1 MVNNMPIQPMYSRK
15 EVENT
20 LDESCM
26 TEYLI
31 QAQEAEMTELKKII
45 NELARELG
53 RKLNVLDIGIG
64 DGRVPKKLS
73 KIKEIWG
80 SIAQYDGIDN
90 SETMLKK
97 AKLTIESCKLGS
109 KVRVFNLDARNLL
122 QLKSS
127 YDLILCTYFTAG
139 DFIPDDFSFETDKD
153 GKLKVMFSLEKNAS
167 FEKVFRSA
175 FDLLIVGGKLVLG
188 SIYVDNDSTRE
199 KQEEFYKRCG
209 MIIISRPTDS
219 FTATKEGFWSQ
230 RFTEKRIM
238 DYFNFVRP
246 DNIELRFLD
255 DYNFALMVTVSK
267 NKPVS
272 NHMTLKLYKSGNT
285 PLVRYKELEV
295 LFKVPNLLV
304 KDESKNPFGTFKDR
318 RSELVIDRA
327 KYEHVDKLV
336 LITSGNAGYSLTRFA
351 EGTNIKVVCVVD
363 RVSFNVRN
371 KLEKFS
377 YKVVDVDLSK
387 KIFGPEEIITMTRE
401 SDEEVIWDVTNG
413 FHEAF
418 QTIIEEIKGERPD
431 WLVVPLGSGEAF
443 VGLYEGLKKFKLK
456 TKLVG
461 VGVKGPSIA
470 DKLYTPWTPYKRKIE
485 EILKEGHQYIKL
497 SEEQIKD
504 AYEKVRHII
513 SCEPSSSVVF
523 AVLPELGID
532 TKDKVIVINSG
543 KGLV

>member
-1 MVNNMPIQPMYSRK
+1 MYSRK

-20 LDESCM
+20 LDDSYM

-31 QAQEAEMTELKKII
+31 QAQWVEMIELKKII
-45 NELARELG
+45 NELAKEVC
-53 RKLNVLDIGIG
+53 RKLNILDIGIG
-64 DGRVPKKLS
+64 DGRIPKILS

-80 SIAQYDGIDN
+80 LIAQYDGIDN
-90 SETMLKK
+90 SEIMLKK

-109 KVRVFNLDARNLL
+109 KVRVFNLDAKNLL

-139 DFIPDDFSFETDKD
+139 DFIPEDFSFETDKD
-153 GKLKVMFSLEKNAS
+153 GELKTIFNLDKNNS
-167 FEKVFRSA
+167 FERVFHSVL
-175 FDLLIVGGKLVLG
+175 DLLNVGGKLVLG
-188 SIYVDNDSTRE
+188 SIYVDTDSTRE

-209 MIIISRPTDS
+209 MTIITRPTDS

-238 DYFNFVRP
+238 DYFDFIKP
-246 DNIELRFLD
+246 ENIEIRFLD
-255 DYNFALMVTVSK
+255 DYNFAQMVIISK
-267 NKPVS
+267 NKS
-272 NHMTLKLYKSGNT
+272 TDNHMALKLYKAANT
-285 PLVRYKELEV
+285 PLVKYKELEV

-304 KDESKNPFGTFKDR
+304 KDESKNPFRTFKDR

-327 KYEHVDKLV
+327 RDENVDKLV
-336 LITSGNAGYSLTRFA
+336 LITSGNAGYSLAKFA

-363 RVSFNVRN
+363 RVSFTVRD
-371 KLEKFS
+371 KLEKSS
-377 YKVVDVDLSK
+377 YKVIDLDLSK
-387 KIFGPEEIITMTRE
+387 KIFGPEETIAMVRE

-413 FHEAF
+413 FHQAF
-418 QTIIEEIKGERPD
+418 QSIVREIKTERPD
-431 WLVVPLGSGEAF
+431 WLIVPVGSGEAF
-443 VGLYEGLKKFKLK
+443 VGLYEGLKKFGLK

-461 VGVKGPSIA
+461 VGIKGPSIA

-485 EILKEGHQYIKL
+485 AILKEGHQYIQL

-523 AVLPELGID
+523 GALSELDID
-532 TKDKVIVINSG
+532 SKDKVIVINSG

>member
-1 MVNNMPIQPMYSRK
+1 MSIKPMYSRK

-20 LDESCM
+20 LDESYM

-31 QAQEAEMTELKKII
+31 QAQWVEMIELKKII
-45 NELARELG
+45 NELAKEVC
-53 RKLNVLDIGIG
+53 RKLNILDIGIG
-64 DGRVPKKLS
+64 DGRIPKILS

-80 SIAQYDGIDN
+80 LIAQYDGIDN
-90 SETMLKK
+90 SEIMLKK

-109 KVRVFNLDARNLL
+109 KVRVFNLDAKNLL

-139 DFIPDDFSFETDKD
+139 DFIPEDFSFETDKD
-153 GKLKVMFSLEKNAS
+153 GELKTIFNLDKNNS
-167 FEKVFRSA
+167 FERVFHSVL
-175 FDLLIVGGKLVLG
+175 DLLNVGGKLVLG
-188 SIYVDNDSTRE
+188 SIYVDTDSTRE

-209 MIIISRPTDS
+209 MTIITRPTDS

-238 DYFNFVRP
+238 DYFDFIKP
-246 DNIELRFLD
+246 ENIEIRFLD
-255 DYNFALMVTVSK
+255 DYNFAQMVIISK
-267 NKPVS
+267 NKS
-272 NHMTLKLYKSGNT
+272 TDNHMALKLYKAANT
-285 PLVRYKELEV
+285 PLVKYKELEV

-304 KDESKNPFGTFKDR
+304 KDESKNPFRTFKDR

-327 KYEHVDKLV
+327 RDENVDKLV
-336 LITSGNAGYSLTRFA
+336 LITSGNAGYSLARFA

-363 RVSFNVRN
+363 RVSFTVRD
-371 KLEKFS
+371 KLEKSS
-377 YKVVDVDLSK
+377 YKVIDLDLSK
-387 KIFGPEEIITMTRE
+387 KIFGPEETIAMVRE

-413 FHEAF
+413 FHQAF
-418 QTIIEEIKGERPD
+418 QSIVREIKTERSD
-431 WLVVPLGSGEAF
+431 WLIVPVGSGEAF
-443 VGLYEGLKKFKLK
+443 VGLYEGLKKFGLK

-485 EILKEGHQYIKL
+485 AILKEGHQYIQL

-523 AVLPELGID
+523 GALSELDID
-532 TKDKVIVINSG
+532 SKDKVIVINSG

>member
-1 MVNNMPIQPMYSRK
+1 MSIKPMYSRK

-20 LDESCM
+20 LDESYM

-31 QAQEAEMTELKKII
+31 QAQWAEMIELKKII
-45 NELARELG
+45 NGLAKELG
-53 RKLNVLDIGIG
+53 RKLNILDIGIG
-64 DGRVPKKLS
+64 DGRIPKILS

-80 SIAQYDGIDN
+80 LIAQYDGIDN
-90 SETMLKK
+90 SEIMLKR

-109 KVRVFNLDARNLL
+109 KVRVFKLDARNLF
-122 QLKSS
+122 QLKGS

-153 GKLKVMFSLEKNAS
+153 GKLKVTFSLEKNES
-167 FEKVFRSA
+167 FQGVFRSA
-175 FDLLIVGGKLVLG
+175 FDILVANGKLVLG
-188 SIYVDNDSTRE
+188 SIYVDTDSTRE

-209 MIIISRPTDS
+209 MTIITRPTDS

-238 DYFNFVRP
+238 DYFNFVKS
-246 DNIELRFLD
+246 DNIELISLD
-255 DYNFALMVTVSK
+255 TYNFAQMVIISK
-267 NKPVS
+267 NKS
-272 NHMTLKLYKSGNT
+272 TDNHMALKLYKAANT
-285 PLVRYKELEV
+285 PLVKYKELEV

-304 KDESKNPFGTFKDR
+304 KDESKNPFRTFKDR

-327 KYEHVDKLV
+327 RDENVDKLV
-336 LITSGNAGYSLTRFA
+336 LITSGNAGYSLAKFA

-363 RVSFNVRN
+363 RVSFTVRD
-371 KLEKFS
+371 KLEKSS
-377 YKVVDVDLSK
+377 YKVIDLDLSK
-387 KIFGPEEIITMTRE
+387 KIFGPEETIAMVRE

-413 FHEAF
+413 FHQAF
-418 QTIIEEIKGERPD
+418 QSIVREIKTERPD
-431 WLVVPLGSGEAF
+431 WLIVPVGSGEAF
-443 VGLYEGLKKFKLK
+443 VGLYEGLKKFGLK

-461 VGVKGPSIA
+461 VGIKGPSIA

-485 EILKEGHQYIKL
+485 AILKEGHQYIQL

-523 AVLPELGID
+523 GALSELDID
-532 TKDKVIVINSG
+532 SKDKVIVINSG

>member
-1 MVNNMPIQPMYSRK
+1 MSIEPMYSRK

-20 LDESCM
+20 LDESYM

-31 QAQEAEMTELKKII
+31 QAQWAEMIELKKII
-45 NELARELG
+45 NELAKELG
-53 RKLNVLDIGIG
+53 RKLNILDIGIG
-64 DGRVPKKLS
+64 DGRVPKILS

-80 SIAQYDGIDN
+80 LIAQYDGIDN
-90 SETMLKK
+90 SEIMLKK

-109 KVRVFNLDARNLL
+109 KVRVFNLDARNLP
-122 QLKSS
+122 QLKGQ

-153 GKLKVMFSLEKNAS
+153 GKLKVMFSLEKNDS

-188 SIYVDNDSTRE
+188 SIYVDTDSTRE
-199 KQEEFYKRCG
+199 KQEEFYKKCG
-209 MIIISRPTDS
+209 MTVITRSTDS

-238 DYFNFVRP
+238 DYFNFVKP
-246 DNIELRFLD
+246 ENIELISLD
-255 DYNFALMVTVSK
+255 TYNFAQMAIISK
-267 NKPVS
+267 NES
-272 NHMTLKLYKSGNT
+272 AGNHMTLKLYKAGNT
-285 PLVRYKELEV
+285 PLVKYKKLEV
-295 LFKVPNLLV
+295 LFKIPNLLV
-304 KDESKNPFGTFKDR
+304 KDESKTPFGTFKDR
-318 RSELVIDRA
+318 RSELIVDRA
-327 KYEHVDKLV
+327 KDEHVDKLV
-336 LITSGNAGYSLTRFA
+336 LITSGNAGYSLAKFA

-363 RVSFNVRN
+363 RVNFTVRD

-377 YKVVDVDLSK
+377 YKVIDLDLSK
-387 KIFGPEEIITMTRE
+387 KIFGPEETIAMVRE

-413 FHEAF
+413 FHQAF
-418 QTIIEEIKGERPD
+418 QSIVQEIKTERPD
-431 WLVVPLGSGEAF
+431 WLIVPVGSGEAF
-443 VGLYEGLKKFKLK
+443 VGLYEGLKKFGLK

-485 EILKEGHQYIKL
+485 AILKDGHQYIQL

-523 AVLPELGID
+523 GALSELDID
-532 TKDKVIVINSG
+532 SKDKVIVINSG

>member
-1 MVNNMPIQPMYSRK
+1 MSIKPMYSRK

-20 LDESCM
+20 LDESYM

-31 QAQEAEMTELKKII
+31 QAQWVEMIELKKII
-45 NELARELG
+45 NELAKEVC
-53 RKLNVLDIGIG
+53 RKLNILDIGIG
-64 DGRVPKKLS
+64 DGRIPKILS

-80 SIAQYDGIDN
+80 LIAQYDGIDN
-90 SETMLKK
+90 SEIMLKK

-109 KVRVFNLDARNLL
+109 KVRVFNLDAKNLL

-127 YDLILCTYFTAG
+127 YDLILCTYFTAAY
-139 DFIPDDFSFETDKD
+139 FIPEDFSFETDKD
-153 GKLKVMFSLEKNAS
+153 GELKTIFNLDKNNS
-167 FEKVFRSA
+167 FERVFHSVL
-175 FDLLIVGGKLVLG
+175 DLLNVGGKLVLG
-188 SIYVDNDSTRE
+188 SIYVDTDSTRE

-209 MIIISRPTDS
+209 MTIITRPTDS

-238 DYFNFVRP
+238 DYFDFIKP
-246 DNIELRFLD
+246 ENIEIRFLD
-255 DYNFALMVTVSK
+255 DYNFAQMVIISK
-267 NKPVS
+267 NKS
-272 NHMTLKLYKSGNT
+272 TDNHMALKLYKAANT
-285 PLVRYKELEV
+285 PLVKYKELEV

-304 KDESKNPFGTFKDR
+304 KDESKNPFRTFKDR

-327 KYEHVDKLV
+327 RDENVDKLV
-336 LITSGNAGYSLTRFA
+336 LITSGNAGYSLARFA

-363 RVSFNVRN
+363 RVSFTVRN
-371 KLEKFS
+371 KLEKSS
-377 YKVVDVDLSK
+377 YKVIDLDLSK
-387 KIFGPEEIITMTRE
+387 KIFGPEETIAMVRE

-413 FHEAF
+413 FHQAF
-418 QTIIEEIKGERPD
+418 QSIVREIKTERSD
-431 WLVVPLGSGEAF
+431 WLIVPVGSGEAF
-443 VGLYEGLKKFKLK
+443 VGLYEGLKKFGLK

-485 EILKEGHQYIKL
+485 AILKEGHQYIQL

-523 AVLPELGID
+523 GALSELDID
-532 TKDKVIVINSG
+532 SKDKVIVINSG

>member
-1 MVNNMPIQPMYSRK
+1 MSIKPMYSRK

-20 LDESCM
+20 LDESYM

-31 QAQEAEMTELKKII
+31 QAQWVEMIELKKII
-45 NELARELG
+45 NELAKEVC
-53 RKLNVLDIGIG
+53 RKLNILDIGIG
-64 DGRVPKKLS
+64 DGRIPKILS

-80 SIAQYDGIDN
+80 LIAQYDGIDN
-90 SETMLKK
+90 SEIMLKK

-109 KVRVFNLDARNLL
+109 KVRVFNLDAKNLL

-139 DFIPDDFSFETDKD
+139 DFIPEDFSFETDKD
-153 GKLKVMFSLEKNAS
+153 GELKTIFNLDKNNS
-167 FEKVFRSA
+167 FERVFHSVL
-175 FDLLIVGGKLVLG
+175 DLLNVGGKLVLG
-188 SIYVDNDSTRE
+188 SIYVDTDSTRE

-209 MIIISRPTDS
+209 MTIITRPTDS

-238 DYFNFVRP
+238 DYFDFIKP
-246 DNIELRFLD
+246 ENIEIRFLD
-255 DYNFALMVTVSK
+255 DYNFAQMVIISK
-267 NKPVS
+267 NKS
-272 NHMTLKLYKSGNT
+272 TDNHMALKLYKAANT
-285 PLVRYKELEV
+285 PLVKYKELEV

-304 KDESKNPFGTFKDR
+304 KDESKNPFRTFKDR

-327 KYEHVDKLV
+327 RDENVDKLV
-336 LITSGNAGYSLTRFA
+336 LITSGNAGYSLARFA

-363 RVSFNVRN
+363 RVSFTVRN
-371 KLEKFS
+371 KLEKSS
-377 YKVVDVDLSK
+377 YKVIDLDLSK
-387 KIFGPEEIITMTRE
+387 KIFGPEETIAMVRE

-413 FHEAF
+413 FHQAF
-418 QTIIEEIKGERPD
+418 QSIVREIKTERSD
-431 WLVVPLGSGEAF
+431 WLIVPVGSGEAF
-443 VGLYEGLKKFKLK
+443 VGLYEGLKKFGLK

-485 EILKEGHQYIKL
+485 AILKEGHQYIQL

-523 AVLPELGID
+523 GALSELDID
-532 TKDKVIVINSG
+532 SKDKVIVINSG

>member
-1 MVNNMPIQPMYSRK
+1 MYSRK
-15 EVENT
+15 EIENT
-20 LDESCM
+20 LDESYM

-31 QAQEAEMTELKKII
+31 QAQWAEMIELKKII

-64 DGRVPKKLS
+64 DGRVPKILS
-73 KIKEIWG
+73 KIKEIWNL
-80 SIAQYDGIDN
+80 IAQYDGIDN
-90 SETMLKK
+90 SEIMLKK

-109 KVRVFNLDARNLL
+109 KVRVFNLDARDLL
-122 QLKSS
+122 QLKGS

-153 GKLKVMFSLEKNAS
+153 GKLKVIFSLEKNTS

-175 FDLLIVGGKLVLG
+175 FDLLVVGGKLVLG
-188 SIYVDNDSTRE
+188 SIYMDTDSTRE
-199 KQEEFYKRCG
+199 KQEEFYKKCG
-209 MIIISRPTDS
+209 MTIITRPTDS
-219 FTATKEGFWSQ
+219 FTATREGFWSQ
-230 RFTEKRIM
+230 RFTEKRIIE
-238 DYFNFVRP
+238 YFNFVRP
-246 DNIELRFLD
+246 ENIELRFLD
-255 DYNFALMVTVSK
+255 DYNFAQMVIVSK
-267 NKPVS
+267 KKS
-272 NHMTLKLYKSGNT
+272 IGNHMALKLYKADGT
-285 PLVRYKELEV
+285 PLVRYKELGT
-295 LFKVPNLLV
+295 LFNIPNLLV

-327 KYEHVDKLV
+327 KDYVDKLV
-336 LITSGNAGYSLTRFA
+336 LITSGNAGYSLARFA

-363 RVSFNVRN
+363 KISHTTRN

-377 YKVVDVDLSK
+377 YKVIDLDLSK
-387 KIFGPEEIITMTRE
+387 KIFGPEEVIAMARE

-413 FHEAF
+413 FHQAF
-418 QTIIEEIKGERPD
+418 QSIVREIKTERPD
-431 WLVVPLGSGEAF
+431 WLIVPLGSGETF
-443 VGLYEGLKKFKLK
+443 VGLYGGLKRFRLK

-485 EILKEGHQYIKL
+485 AILKEGHQYIQL

-523 AVLPELGID
+523 GALPKLGID
-532 TKDKVIVINSG
+532 SKDKVIVVNSG
-543 KGLV
+543 KGLI